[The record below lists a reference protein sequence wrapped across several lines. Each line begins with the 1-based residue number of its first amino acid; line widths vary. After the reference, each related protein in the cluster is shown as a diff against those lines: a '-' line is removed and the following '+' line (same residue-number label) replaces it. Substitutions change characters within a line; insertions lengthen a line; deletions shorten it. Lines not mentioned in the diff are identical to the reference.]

1 MLFLRV
7 IAWCGDEKFSLKKSC
22 FYLYIRRDTFGLW
35 SASTTGQRSYVYDKG
50 TTYASHCKTRVR
62 SIKPVMASLSEKE
75 RKCIYAMHKYELG
88 YVCLKNGEKRQ
99 GLGYCKAVLS
109 SPKAC
114 RLALQKTIVKIIQ
127 ICKR

>member
-1 MLFLRV
+1 
-7 IAWCGDEKFSLKKSC
+7 
-22 FYLYIRRDTFGLW
+22 
-35 SASTTGQRSYVYDKG
+35 
-50 TTYASHCKTRVR
+50 
-62 SIKPVMASLSEKE
+62 
-75 RKCIYAMHKYELG
+75 MHKYELG
-88 YVCLKNGEKRQ
+88 YVCLKKWAKKRQ

>member
-1 MLFLRV
+1 MYKR
-7 IAWCGDEKFSLKKSC
+7 
-22 FYLYIRRDTFGLW
+22 
-35 SASTTGQRSYVYDKG
+35 Q
-50 TTYASHCKTRVR
+50 
-62 SIKPVMASLSEKE
+62 VMASLSEKE